1 MTTTLALLDC
11 LILAALALFQAALIA
26 GAPIGK
32 FAWGGQ
38 HAVLPA
44 RLRIGSIV
52 AIGLYAVFAV
62 IILQRAGTLAALPEA
77 VAQIGIW
84 VVAGYLGLGVAMN
97 AISRSRSE
105 RLLMTPAA
113 LLLFGLTLAVALSPW
128 PGTPAG

>member
-1 MTTTLALLDC
+1 
-11 LILAALALFQAALIA
+11 
-26 GAPIGK
+26 
-32 FAWGGQ
+32 
-38 HAVLPA
+38 
-44 RLRIGSIV
+44 
-52 AIGLYAVFAV
+52 V

-77 VAQIGIW
+77 VARIGIW

-113 LLLFGLTLAVALSPW
+113 LILFGLTLAVALSPW